1 MSTPNSHPTEPS
13 HYVADLT
20 PHPHST
26 GQEIFPV
33 GMSPHE
39 FPQGHPHHIPL
50 GQSPTCAAN
59 QNPSTGHTA
68 SQTPAT
74 AQFRPVLYTRSPL
87 GNGTANQSECD
98 PQLAPS
104 KSNQPLSSGYVASSL
119 NGSLPPTM
127 SFEPG
132 ATSSKPAKKP
142 RKKRAP
148 RKKAPTQPLEISPP
162 RNTVPSITHPKE
174 TIIDPTDPTQRPKR
188 HRVDAETLDKIRGE
202 PLDQLRARAV
212 KYAEYER
219 LTAEDK
225 LALDEAYRE
234 YQTQVHLIAIE
245 RKLHPKPVLQY
256 LGNKVR
262 IRGPSNFNNF
272 CVYDQVAGPI
282 YHDKAMSISDRMS
295 ECARLWHLLDETTK
309 NQWRDQDFLDSISPP
324 DNIAPPA
331 QDGAE
336 AFARWKKHDKFK
348 LTLWIRKIKRDLK
361 NLSVSHQVEGFFV
374 LASRDPDSPIIKTGG
389 SLMAEEFLDLMAAD
403 TNPCSLFYRFVN
415 GQQAI
420 KDISGSYPKPTN
432 KRKRRSGKDD
442 DENCPHDLGSK
453 KANIEAVREK
463 LKGALRQATHG
474 VWQGGW
480 PGTKTESTLA
490 SLGVTL
496 QVQQNDKCVLPIDF
510 CARPSDMR
518 NAQAQRILTA
528 FAEGWV
534 RLLGP
539 PPPEVGVGMSNSIGH
554 EIDDDD
560 SDASPTR
567 VTITA
572 AKRPKVTKKQQAK
585 KRASAAGDETRPTPE
600 PEPIKQKR
608 VKPKRAVAEKKS
620 LSTQAVGIIRQPR
633 SVTPPDSQSPTPS
646 IDRLANSEDKS
657 DVSEFVPRKRGRI
670 LIESDEESDDW

>member
-1 MSTPNSHPTEPS
+1 MSTPNSHPTEQS

-39 FPQGHPHHIPL
+39 FPQGHPLHIPL

-59 QNPSTGHTA
+59 QKPSTGHTA

-74 AQFRPVLYTRSPL
+74 AQFRPVLYTPSPL

-104 KSNQPLSSGYVASSL
+104 KSNQPFSSGYVAPSST
-119 NGSLPPTM
+119 GSLTPMM

-132 ATSSKPAKKP
+132 ATPAEPAKKP

-148 RKKAPTQPLEISPP
+148 RKKAPTQPLENAPP
-162 RNTVPSITHPKE
+162 PETVPSITHPKE

-188 HRVDAETLDKIRGE
+188 HRVDAETLDKICGE

-256 LGNKVR
+256 LGNEVR

-282 YHDKAMSISDRMS
+282 YHDKTMSISDRMS
-295 ECARLWHLLDETTK
+295 ECARLWHLLDKTTQ

-336 AFARWKKHDKFK
+336 AVAQWKKRDKFK

-389 SLMAEEFLDLMAAD
+389 SLMAEEFLDLMAAN

-420 KDISGSYPKPTN
+420 KDISGSYPKPNN

-442 DENCPHDLGSK
+442 GENCPHDLGSK

-496 QVQQNDKCVLPIDF
+496 QVQQNDKCVLPNDF

-518 NAQAQRILTA
+518 NAQAQCILTA

-539 PPPEVGVGMSNSIGH
+539 PPPEVGVGMIGH

-608 VKPKRAVAEKKS
+608 AVAEKKS
-620 LSTQAVGIIRQPR
+620 LSTQSVGIIRQPR

-646 IDRLANSEDKS
+646 IDRLANSEDET

-670 LIESDEESDDW
+670 LIESDEDSDDW

>member
-1 MSTPNSHPTEPS
+1 MSTPNSHPTEQS

-39 FPQGHPHHIPL
+39 FPQGHPLHIPP

-74 AQFRPVLYTRSPL
+74 AQFWPVLYTPSPL

-104 KSNQPLSSGYVASSL
+104 KSNQPLSSGYVASSST
-119 NGSLPPTM
+119 GSLPPMM

-132 ATSSKPAKKP
+132 ATPSKPAKKP

-148 RKKAPTQPLEISPP
+148 RKKAPTQPLKISPP
-162 RNTVPSITHPKE
+162 CNTVPSITHPKE
-174 TIIDPTDPTQRPKR
+174 IIIDPTDPTQRPKR

-256 LGNKVR
+256 LGNEVR

-324 DNIAPPA
+324 DNITPPA

-336 AFARWKKHDKFK
+336 AVARWKKRDKFK

-403 TNPCSLFYRFVN
+403 TNPCSSFYRFVN

-420 KDISGSYPKPTN
+420 KDISGSYPIPKN

-463 LKGALRQATHG
+463 LKDALRQATHG

-539 PPPEVGVGMSNSIGH
+539 APPEVGIGMSNSIGH
-554 EIDDDD
+554 EIDGDD

-585 KRASAAGDETRPTPE
+585 KKASAGDETRPTPE

-608 VKPKRAVAEKKS
+608 VKPKRAVAPEKTS

-633 SVTPPDSQSPTPS
+633 SVTPPDSQSPSPR
-646 IDRLANSEDKS
+646 IDGLANSDDKS